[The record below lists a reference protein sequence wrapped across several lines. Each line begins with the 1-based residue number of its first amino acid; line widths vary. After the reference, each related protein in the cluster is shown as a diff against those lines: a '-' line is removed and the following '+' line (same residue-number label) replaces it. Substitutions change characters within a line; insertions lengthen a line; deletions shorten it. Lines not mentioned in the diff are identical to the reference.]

1 MTRTTMTRSRNGS
14 HPPPKASEDRGLRAA
29 CCRFPSASL
38 LASRGP
44 APRQTVRSPVR
55 RPILISR
62 RVHGDIR
69 RMKTPLFLLLATGSL
84 AQAALIA
91 HVATDRGTIA
101 VELQHA
107 KAPQAVANF
116 ITLAQ
121 GTRSR
126 LHPATGAIIDT
137 PLYIGEKFFRVINDA
152 SFKIAQT
159 GSGTGTNSGGPG
171 FSFKDEFDP
180 TLTHVPYVLS
190 MANSGPNTNGSQIF
204 FTGNATIPS
213 LNNVHTVF
221 GLITDAPSR
230 AVIDAIHA
238 AGNHATTITGITFQ
252 RSDPAAVAFN
262 EHAQHLPTLSQP
274 GGSLSVT
281 RNVAS
286 TWNLDPPASTGSIF
300 RAFRSTTLNGGW
312 SELGSA
318 RQHVGIG
325 KPLVTP
331 VLSTAPLDTA
341 AATRAFYQLS
351 VASHPGSLAPSQLIS
366 RTVVITIGAESIT
379 YAFDASGTAGSAT
392 YAPAT
397 GSPSVFP
404 FTSLSHSSGG
414 HDYSFVADNG
424 TAGPLLRY
432 LLIKIGCDSATAPLI
447 TGRHA
452 TSYWTGFNWQP
463 AASGTATITR

>member
-1 MTRTTMTRSRNGS
+1 VKT
-14 HPPPKASEDRGLRAA
+14 PLLL
-29 CCRFPSASL
+29 L
-38 LASRGP
+38 LAST
-44 APRQTVRSPVR
+44 A
-55 RPILISR
+55 
-62 RVHGDIR
+62 
-69 RMKTPLFLLLATGSL
+69 LAR
-84 AQAALIA
+84 AALIA

-121 GTRSR
+121 GTRPR
-126 LHPATGAIIDT
+126 LHPATGAIIDS

-171 FSFKDEFDP
+171 FTFKDEFDP

-190 MANSGPNTNGSQIF
+190 MANSGPNSNGSQIF

-221 GLITDAPSR
+221 GLVTDAPSR
-230 AVIDAIHA
+230 AVVDAIHA
-238 AGNHATTITGITFQ
+238 AGNNATTITGITFQ
-252 RSDPAAVAFN
+252 RTDPTAVAFN
-262 EHAQHLPTLSQP
+262 EHAQNLPTLTRP
-274 GGSLSVT
+274 GGTLSVT

-286 TWNLDPPASTGSIF
+286 TWNLDPLVSTGSIF

-312 SELGSA
+312 SELTAA

-325 KPLVTP
+325 KALVTP
-331 VLSTAPLDTA
+331 VLFTAPLDTA
-341 AATRAFYQLS
+341 ATARAFYHLS
-351 VASHPGSLAPSQLIS
+351 VASHPGSVAPSHLIS
-366 RTVVITIGAESIT
+366 RTVVITIGAASVT
-379 YAFDASGTAGSAT
+379 YTFDASGTAGSAT

-404 FTSLSHSSGG
+404 FTSLSNASGG
-414 HDYSFVADNG
+414 HDHLFIADHG
-424 TAGPLLRY
+424 TGSPLARY
-432 LLIKIGCDSATAPLI
+432 FLIKIGCDSATNPLI

-463 AASGTATITR
+463 TGSGTATITR